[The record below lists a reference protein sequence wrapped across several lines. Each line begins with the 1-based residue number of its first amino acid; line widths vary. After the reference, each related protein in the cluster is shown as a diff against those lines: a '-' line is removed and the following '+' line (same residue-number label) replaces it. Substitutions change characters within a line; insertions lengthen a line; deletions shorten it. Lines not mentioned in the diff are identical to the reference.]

1 MESMVGTCRREEKG
15 GRRREEGGG
24 RKTTAFVPAQFTFDF
39 CKAYRLQKK
48 VGDGRM
54 AVLLVD
60 TLLIRNLNRNPNRNP
75 NPLTAGRRSH
85 IRPVPH

>member
-1 MESMVGTCRREEKG
+1 MLYVFIEQSQTSHPSECGTAQAPKQYN
-15 GRRREEGGG
+15 
-24 RKTTAFVPAQFTFDF
+24 FVSL
-39 CKAYRLQKK
+39 RLL
-48 VGDGRM
+48 GRM

-85 IRPVPH
+85 IRPV

>member
-39 CKAYRLQKK
+39 
-48 VGDGRM
+48 
-54 AVLLVD
+54 
-60 TLLIRNLNRNPNRNP
+60 TSIP
-75 NPLTAGRRSH
+75 
-85 IRPVPH
+85 